1 MFPWNDQVEHK
12 LLQLEHHLH
21 VSNITQHPEH
31 LDYPYVKMKR
41 KLLEKCSLGMIKWSI
56 SYYN

>member
-1 MFPWNDQVEHK
+1 MIKFEHK
-12 LLQLEHHLH
+12 LLQLEHQH
-21 VSNITQHPEH
+21 VSNIQHPEH